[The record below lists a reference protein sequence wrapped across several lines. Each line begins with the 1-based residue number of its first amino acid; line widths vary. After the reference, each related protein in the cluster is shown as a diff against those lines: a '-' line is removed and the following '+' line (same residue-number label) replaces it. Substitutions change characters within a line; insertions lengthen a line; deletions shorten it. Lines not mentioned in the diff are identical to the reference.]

1 VEWLKWQSA
10 CLSKCEALSSNP
22 SNEEKKKNQN
32 PLENFFWYWNLNS
45 GLMLASQTQY
55 NLSHS
60 AKKDVAINFPDIV
73 NSSRGAEGNACVT

>member
-1 VEWLKWQSA
+1 MVDNLNNTKSIKQKNKN
-10 CLSKCEALSSNP
+10 CNP
-22 SNEEKKKNQN
+22 DFYIT
-32 PLENFFWYWNLNS
+32 PFFWYWNLNS

>member
-1 VEWLKWQSA
+1 
-10 CLSKCEALSSNP
+10 
-22 SNEEKKKNQN
+22 
-32 PLENFFWYWNLNS
+32 
-45 GLMLASQTQY
+45 MLASQTQY